1 MILKA
6 SLFRLSN
13 FNYKKATRAK
23 LNLFINIVIFISI
36 FALSASILSMYYENR
51 IDDLDRKKIL
61 LDFKKV
67 ILENQITNVPVSLG
81 VMDTI
86 NDINTLNKSN
96 YELLKELKIEDIET
110 QFASERQNYFREYF
124 DAITYAFISTTEIN
138 NLIQNNKLIFE
149 EDKLTLD
156 QISNFEKQNKDHE
169 NRIYELD
176 EQKNKIKKKWEEYEA
191 MNLTEEYGVIGI
203 EFIQNNNGAEIVQI
217 EKFSPADN
225 SDLEIGDIIVSVNQI
240 LLSNLTLDEISQKL
254 TFPPNKEITLEIK
267 NKGKI
272 GIITNEVWN
281 EDLTISKDTRYYLKF
296 KNLRDEVFKILDEQ
310 RDIYLKLGLDLTVKN
325 LDKINENLKQINFE
339 IKTLSKK
346 EADTIL
352 FAFVIQLLI
361 FLSTQYFEFSIGQTN
376 EKKKVIK

>member
-169 NRIYELD
+169 NRIYDLD

>member
-23 LNLFINIVIFISI
+23 LNLFINVVIFISI

>member
-13 FNYKKATRAK
+13 FAYKKATRAK
-23 LNLFINIVIFISI
+23 LNLFINVVIFISI

-110 QFASERQNYFREYF
+110 QFASERQNYFRQYF

-156 QISNFEKQNKDHE
+156 QISIFEKQNKNHE
-169 NRIYELD
+169 NRIYKLD

-191 MNLTEEYGVIGI
+191 MNLIEEYGVIGI
-203 EFIQNNNGAEIVQI
+203 EFIQNKEGAEIVQI

-240 LLSNLTLDEISQKL
+240 LLSNLTSDEMSQKL
-254 TFPPNKEITLEIK
+254 TYPPNKEITLEIK

-281 EDLTISKDTRYYLKF
+281 DGLTSSKDTRYYLKF

-361 FLSTQYFEFSIGQTN
+361 FLSTQYFEFSIGQIN